1 MRLPQKHL
9 RKSAIVAL
17 AALLLPLG
25 ACEEETAMSMVDE
38 NLRRVEAEGI
48 LYGVKSYLRTNGI
61 RSGVVFAD
69 SAYQFPDSSQTRLYA
84 MEMTLYHDDGRDR
97 ARIEADSAVLHQRTE
112 ELTAWGH
119 VVAQVLDQ
127 GMTIESSELQYD
139 PSASQI
145 WSDSATTITQDDG
158 STTRGTSFRSDLMFQ
173 NWELQNPVGV
183 IPTEGGVGN

>member
-1 MRLPQKHL
+1 
-9 RKSAIVAL
+9 
-17 AALLLPLG
+17 
-25 ACEEETAMSMVDE
+25 MSMVDE

>member
-1 MRLPQKHL
+1 MRLPHNKFQISTL
-9 RKSAIVAL
+9 VAL
-17 AALLLPLG
+17 AALLFPLG
-25 ACEEETAMSMVDE
+25 ACEEETAMSTVDE
-38 NLRRVEAEGI
+38 NLRRVQAEGI

-84 MEMTLYHDDGRDR
+84 MEMTLYHEDGRDR